1 MVQKALSG
9 YVVSLARLHE
19 WGFDVPAGDFIR
31 ALCHYYGV
39 IANFNRRRVLTL
51 MERRLFLF
59 KMTEGAPSEV
69 TQMAAEPLSD
79 EVATQ
84 RAGKGVTQ
92 PPNNPGDFWRVAMH
106 PDEGYISVVSRIP
119 HPRH

>member
-39 IANFNRRRVLTL
+39 IANFNRRRVLPRR
-51 MERRLFLF
+51 ERKLPLF
-59 KMTEGAPSEV
+59 KMTKGAPSYLDDGG
-69 TQMAAEPLSD
+69 AAVRRGGSS
-79 EVATQ
+79 ASG
-84 RAGKGVTQ
+84 ASGVPAPEQ
-92 PPNNPGDFWRVAMH
+92 PPGLL
-106 PDEGYISVVSRIP
+106 EGRDA
-119 HPRH
+119 PR